1 MSRLIYKT
9 THVIGRFHVLQKVDI
24 RTHERS
30 EEQGKQE
37 IMDISKAKRVAVI
50 GAGISGVATAAHLKN
65 AGIDVTVFERNRE
78 SGGCWIYDER
88 IPIEPTYPAIKPSVA
103 DSIYVDSKEAN
114 FDKLALR
121 DLQHAPPGP
130 CYVGLK
136 NNVAT
141 RLMKTT
147 LNDWPS
153 GTPDYVSHHV
163 LKDYIQ
169 ETSRINGV
177 DALTIYGARVV
188 DLIKGPTDKQWDLRF
203 TTLRR
208 DSLNSKVEEQE
219 RSLKFDHVVIASGHY
234 HSPRIPDIPGLK
246 EWKQRWPSRVWHSK
260 SYRKPDEFR
269 GKNVL
274 LVGAGTSSTDIARE
288 LGPLAKNVYQSHR
301 NGKFDHPASMLPEN
315 AIRVSEVQSFDLND
329 HEETSGSQ
337 PSNSEPT
344 GSTITLKSGE
354 RLCNIDYVI
363 LCSGYHVALPFLRRL
378 HEDDT
383 LPSEASETVLVTNG
397 EQLHNLHKDIA
408 YIPDPT
414 LLFVGVP
421 YFTATFTLFEFQAI
435 VVAQVLSGKADWPDE
450 QAMREE
456 YRQRVIHKGFG
467 KPFHSLR
474 GVEVDYV
481 NELLGWVNA
490 QGEARGA
497 KRIEGHTEEWHQA
510 KAEFNERLKKI
521 FEGTGIV
528 AEPIALPSC

>member
-219 RSLKFDHVVIASGHY
+219 RSL
-234 HSPRIPDIPGLK
+234 
-246 EWKQRWPSRVWHSK
+246 
-260 SYRKPDEFR
+260 
-269 GKNVL
+269 NVL